1 MITNSPLDTL
11 AAFSIVFL
19 IGVVSSVGLTYY
31 ISKLKQNQPQ
41 SNPFS

>member
-1 MITNSPLDTL
+1 MIPNSTLESL

-19 IGVVSSVGLTYY
+19 IGVVSSLGLAYY
-31 ISKLKQNQPQ
+31 ISKLKKNHPQ

>member
-19 IGVVSSVGLTYY
+19 IGVVATVGLTYY
-31 ISKLKQNQPQ
+31 IAKLKQTHPQP
-41 SNPFS
+41 NPFS